1 MIFSPGLLVSSSAL
15 SAFVKT
21 NMVLFPSGS
30 TLLTVSVT
38 RLSSASTDPSCCF
51 IFFVNFIKFEKV
63 RVQ

>member
-21 NMVLFPSGS
+21 NMVLLPSGS

-38 RLSSASTDPSCCF
+38 RLSSASTDPSCYFYTTC
-51 IFFVNFIKFEKV
+51 NFNKV
-63 RVQ
+63 